1 MKYLTVA
8 LVTVFLAG
16 CSLFGSNSSS
26 DLNQLWITNESE
38 ARIYV
43 GLLEETVL
51 HLIDPIPSFDQ
62 EDAPFPAIESG
73 STRRFKISEIEGF
86 SSEDNL
92 GILVYIL
99 ADLTLGPLPQEPR
112 GVFSTVTIVGN
123 DELIENKG
131 HIVIDLD

>member
-1 MKYLTVA
+1 MKYLSVA
-8 LVTVFLAG
+8 LVAVFLTG
-16 CSLFGSNSSS
+16 CSLFGSNNSD

-51 HLIDPIPSFDQ
+51 HRIDPVPSFDQ
-62 EDAPFPAIESG
+62 DDAPFPAIEPG

-86 SSEDNL
+86 SPEDNL

-112 GVFSTVTIVGN
+112 GVFSRVTIVEN
-123 DELIENKG
+123 DELIEKKG
-131 HIVIDLD
+131 HLVINFD